1 MLTPILFI
9 AMAQGQNARAATEA
23 DHALLLKTLNITSL
37 RGGADGMNPNAP
49 NAANTDESKANPY
62 PNIPPLLTFASG
74 KAVKSARDWSRRR
87 AEIAELLDRE
97 IYGRTPKNL
106 PRVQWTVDSETDTT
120 VGGYETTTKKLIG
133 KVDNR
138 AYPAIEVN
146 IRMTLV
152 TPRRAKKVPVV
163 MEFGFSFPQRPG
175 APTPPVPEWQSMVI
189 KEGWAFAI
197 LEPGSFQADN
207 GAGLRSGIIGLANK
221 GEPRKP
227 EDWGA
232 LKAWGWGA
240 SRALDYLERD
250 PQTDA
255 KRVVIEGL
263 SRYGKAATVTMAY
276 EPRFAIGFIGSSG
289 QGGVK
294 IWRRNSGEQVE
305 NVASSGEYHW
315 MAGNYLKYS
324 AEESS
329 FGKKTGCDLTVDS
342 HELIALCAPRLTFI
356 SYGIPEKGDSRW
368 LDQKGSYLATIAA
381 GAVFKLLGANDL
393 GVSNDYTTEKMPPM
407 LTDMLNGELAWRQH
421 DGGHTDAPNFK
432 YFIPWATKFLKYER
446 KNAQ

>member
-62 PNIPPLLTFASG
+62 PNIPPLLTFANG
-74 KAVKSARDWSRRR
+74 KPVKSARNWSRRR

-106 PRVQWTVDSETDTT
+106 PKVEWTVESEADTT
-120 VGGYETTTKKLIG
+120 VGGFETKTKKLVG

-152 TPRRAKKVPVV
+152 APRQAKKVPVV

-189 KEGWAFAI
+189 KEGWGFAI
-197 LEPGSFQADN
+197 LEPGSYQADN
-207 GAGLRSGIIGLANK
+207 GAGLRAGIIGLVHK

-250 PQTDA
+250 AQTDA

-263 SRYGKAATVTMAY
+263 SRYGKAAAVTMAY
-276 EPRFAIGFIGSSG
+276 EPRFAVGFIGSSG

-315 MAGNYLKYS
+315 MAGNYVKYAGPLTPEDMPVDGHQLLAMS
-324 AEESS
+324 APRPTFVGIGSPRVEGTWIDSRGTFMATQLASPAWELL
-329 FGKKTGCDLTVDS
+329 GKKGLSV
-342 HELIALCAPRLTFI
+342 
-356 SYGIPEKGDSRW
+356 
-368 LDQKGSYLATIAA
+368 
-381 GAVFKLLGANDL
+381 
-393 GVSNDYTTEKMPPM
+393 TEMPPEG
-407 LTDMLNGELAWRQH
+407 TPAQAGDLAFSQH
-421 DGGHTDAPNFK
+421 TGGHTNGPNWANFIAFAK
-432 YFIPWATKFLKYER
+432 RYFDQKR
-446 KNAQ
+446 